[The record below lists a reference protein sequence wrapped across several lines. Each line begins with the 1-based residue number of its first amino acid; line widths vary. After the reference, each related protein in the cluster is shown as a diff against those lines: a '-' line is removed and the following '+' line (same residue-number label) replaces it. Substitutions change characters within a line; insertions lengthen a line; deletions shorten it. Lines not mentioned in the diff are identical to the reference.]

1 METMIV
7 ILGYIAL
14 VSVFGGIAAWALTR
28 LLDPP
33 GPPPWNDALDDN
45 YCEKCRGECY
55 WCD

>member
-1 METMIV
+1 MIV

-14 VSVFGGIAAWALTR
+14 VSIFGGIAAWALTR

-55 WCD
+55 WCE